1 MLHELH
7 SLTTVS
13 VNIDEDSLLHDIEDL
28 ESLDA
33 QADRLLQ
40 LLHGITNTKFLS
52 FSAGAIHVSSLSI
65 PSMLFGGSGMHISC
79 FASFIFFLSSFEAY
93 LVGLISP
100 APPPRKK
107 KDLTV

>member
-13 VNIDEDSLLHDIEDL
+13 VNIDEHSLLQDIEDL

-52 FSAGAIHVSSLSI
+52 FCAGAINISSLSI
-65 PSMLFGGSGMHISC
+65 PSMLF
-79 FASFIFFLSSFEAY
+79 
-93 LVGLISP
+93 
-100 APPPRKK
+100 
-107 KDLTV
+107 